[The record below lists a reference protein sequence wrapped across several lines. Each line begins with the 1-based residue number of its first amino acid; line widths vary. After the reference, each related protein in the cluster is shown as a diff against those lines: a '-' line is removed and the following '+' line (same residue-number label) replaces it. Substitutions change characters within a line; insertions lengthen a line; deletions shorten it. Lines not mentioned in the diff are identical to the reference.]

1 MTDTLLMKTG
11 MQTLIDNLG
20 CVDAEKFI
28 FLILKE
34 PMDYTKWRQ
43 DNLFNGMS
51 IESISR
57 EAMDLHNSQQ
67 RGF

>member
-34 PMDYTKWRQ
+34 PMDYTEWRQ

-51 IESISR
+51 IENISR

-67 RGF
+67 T

>member
-1 MTDTLLMKTG
+1 MKTG

-34 PMDYTKWRQ
+34 PMDYTEWRQ

-67 RGF
+67 RE

>member
-34 PMDYTKWRQ
+34 PMDYTEWRQ

-67 RGF
+67 RR

>member
-20 CVDAEKFI
+20 CVEAEKFI
-28 FLILKE
+28 FLIMKE
-34 PMDYTKWRQ
+34 QMDYTQWRQ

-57 EAMDLHNSQQ
+57 EAMNLHNSQ
-67 RGF
+67 

>member
-1 MTDTLLMKTG
+1 MTDTLLMKAG

-34 PMDYTKWRQ
+34 PMDYTEWRQ

-67 RGF
+67 RG

>member
-1 MTDTLLMKTG
+1 MKTG

-34 PMDYTKWRQ
+34 PMDYTQWRQ
-43 DNLFNGMS
+43 NNLFNGMS

-57 EAMDLHNSQQ
+57 EAMDLHNSQ
-67 RGF
+67 RSEYKSAVVP

>member
-20 CVDAEKFI
+20 CVEAEKFI
-28 FLILKE
+28 FLIMKE
-34 PMDYTKWRQ
+34 PMDYTQWRQ

-57 EAMDLHNSQQ
+57 EAMNLHNSQ
-67 RGF
+67 

>member
-11 MQTLIDNLG
+11 MQALIDNLG

-34 PMDYTKWRQ
+34 PMDYTEWRQ
-43 DNLFNGMS
+43 NNLFNGMS

-57 EAMDLHNSQQ
+57 EAMDLHNSL
-67 RGF
+67 

>member
-34 PMDYTKWRQ
+34 PMDYTEWRQ

-51 IESISR
+51 IESISK

-67 RGF
+67 RR

>member
-34 PMDYTKWRQ
+34 PMDYTEWRQ

-57 EAMDLHNSQQ
+57 EAMDLHNSQL
-67 RGF
+67 RG

>member
-20 CVDAEKFI
+20 CVDA
-28 FLILKE
+28 
-34 PMDYTKWRQ
+34 DYTEWRK

-67 RGF
+67 RG

>member
-1 MTDTLLMKTG
+1 MTDTLLMKAG

-34 PMDYTKWRQ
+34 PMDYTEWRQ
-43 DNLFNGMS
+43 NNLFNGMS

-57 EAMDLHNSQQ
+57 EAMDLHNSL
-67 RGF
+67 

>member
-20 CVDAEKFI
+20 CVEAEKFI
-28 FLILKE
+28 FLILRE
-34 PMDYTKWRQ
+34 PMDYTEWRKN
-43 DNLFNGMS
+43 NLFNEMS

-57 EAMDLHNSQQ
+57 EAMNLHTAEN
-67 RGF
+67 G

>member
-34 PMDYTKWRQ
+34 PMDYTEWRQ

-51 IESISR
+51 IESISK
-57 EAMDLHNSQQ
+57 EAMDLHNSQ
-67 RGF
+67 RA

>member
-34 PMDYTKWRQ
+34 PMDYTEWRRN
-43 DNLFNGMS
+43 NLFNGMS
-51 IESISR
+51 IESISH
-57 EAMDLHNSQQ
+57 EAMDLHNSQ
-67 RGF
+67 RG

>member
-34 PMDYTKWRQ
+34 PMDYTEWRQ

-57 EAMDLHNSQQ
+57 EAMDLHNSQ
-67 RGF
+67 RA

>member
-34 PMDYTKWRQ
+34 PMDYTEWRQ

-67 RGF
+67 RG

>member
-34 PMDYTKWRQ
+34 PMDYTEWRQ
-43 DNLFNGMS
+43 NNLFNEMS

-57 EAMDLHNSQQ
+57 EAMKYEYH
-67 RGF
+67 F